1 MKREDDQ
8 NLEEP
13 DKKIEEMHRDDMDM
27 GTQNSRVGAR
37 YVLEEE
43 RRVLT
48 FLPLS
53 FLPREFFSFFE
64 WRPKIVVEG
73 HGCFHESWTWE
84 STIFASGTQSKKA
97 RKSRVSDS

>member
-48 FLPLS
+48 FYFFATLFSPARVLFVLRVAAKNRRRGARLLS
-53 FLPREFFSFFE
+53 
-64 WRPKIVVEG
+64 
-73 HGCFHESWTWE
+73 
-84 STIFASGTQSKKA
+84 
-97 RKSRVSDS
+97 

>member
-48 FLPLS
+48 FCFFATLFSPARVLFVFRVVAKNRRRGARLLS
-53 FLPREFFSFFE
+53 
-64 WRPKIVVEG
+64 
-73 HGCFHESWTWE
+73 
-84 STIFASGTQSKKA
+84 
-97 RKSRVSDS
+97 